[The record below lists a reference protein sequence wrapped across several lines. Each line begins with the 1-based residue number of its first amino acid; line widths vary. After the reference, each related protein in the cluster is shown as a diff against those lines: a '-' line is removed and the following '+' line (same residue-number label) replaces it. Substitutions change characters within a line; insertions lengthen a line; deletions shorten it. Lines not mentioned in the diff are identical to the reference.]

1 MGTQAF
7 VVRWWIIVMLFFLC
21 IELQIRARLGERQK
35 ESVESLSLSSLILPC
50 QYI

>member
-7 VVRWWIIVMLFFLC
+7 VGRWWIIVMLFLLC
-21 IELQIRARLGERQK
+21 IELQIRARERQK
-35 ESVESLSLSSLILPC
+35 ESVEGLSLSSLILPC